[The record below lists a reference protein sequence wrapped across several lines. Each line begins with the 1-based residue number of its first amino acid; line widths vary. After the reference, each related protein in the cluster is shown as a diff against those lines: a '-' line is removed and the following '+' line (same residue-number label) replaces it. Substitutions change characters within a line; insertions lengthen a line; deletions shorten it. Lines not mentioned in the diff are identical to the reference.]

1 MSNRTTIVYLFRDI
15 NDINIE
21 KKDPVK
27 YKQSNTVNWCFL
39 TIEDVKDMGFF
50 WMRRQSLPEK

>member
-1 MSNRTTIVYLFRDI
+1 MSNRTTIVYLFRVI

-39 TIEDVKDMGFF
+39 TIEDLKDMGFF
-50 WMRRQSLPEK
+50 FG